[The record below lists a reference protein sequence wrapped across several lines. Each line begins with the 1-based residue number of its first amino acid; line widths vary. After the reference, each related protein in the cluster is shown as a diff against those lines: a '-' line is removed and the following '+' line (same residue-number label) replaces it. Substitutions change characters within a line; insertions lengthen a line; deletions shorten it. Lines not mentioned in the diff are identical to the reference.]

1 MTLTEAEIA
10 GLCEKLANWSYTYM
24 CKARDS
30 ANDREMVE
38 FTACAAALHWAES
51 ELRLAVEKHA
61 TESMSPES
69 GDPATGEPELTD
81 DARNAEDSQ
90 P

>member
-1 MTLTEAEIA
+1 MPPNEAEIA
-10 GLCEKLANWSYTYM
+10 RLCKKLANWSYTYM

-30 ANDREMVE
+30 ANDRELVE

-51 ELRLAVEKHA
+51 ELRLAAGKHA
-61 TESMSPES
+61 TESVSPES
-69 GDPATGEPELTD
+69 GDPATGEAEPTD
-81 DARNAEDSQ
+81 DARDAGDLQ